1 LYGIPKDTDL
11 SFLIGREVEQ
21 VCIGVFQVQFHFDQD
36 VSIFVTGSF
45 RYIDESGSAYEWL
58 PKNHNLAARTANLLG
73 LFVTDLT
80 AEPSG
85 TLTLAFSNA
94 AKLIIFDDSKQYE
107 SYEIRKP
114 GLTIVV

>member
-1 LYGIPKDTDL
+1 VYGIPKNTDL
-11 SFLIGREVEQ
+11 SFLKGREVQQ
-21 VCIGVFQVQFHFDQD
+21 VCIGVFQVQFRLDQN
-36 VSIFVTGSF
+36 VSIFVTGCF

-73 LFVTDLT
+73 LVITDLT

-85 TLTLAFSNA
+85 TLTLVFSNA

-107 SYEIRKP
+107 SYEIHKP